1 MPLFAIGPVRDPW
14 YMDKQNV
21 TVVQRFW
28 RAVKEFA
35 AGVDAASALAHNRAP
50 SEESVARIRQR
61 EFWEV
66 EVGDM
71 VACGDISTR

>member
-1 MPLFAIGPVRDPW
+1 MPLFVAVHLRHPW

-21 TVVQRFW
+21 TVMQRFW

-35 AGVDAASALAHNRAP
+35 AGVDAASALAHNKAP

-61 EFWEV
+61 EFWDQVVSES
-66 EVGDM
+66 
-71 VACGDISTR
+71 ACRRD

>member
-1 MPLFAIGPVRDPW
+1 
-14 YMDKQNV
+14 MDRQDV
-21 TVVQRFW
+21 TVMQRFW

-35 AGVDAASALAHNRAP
+35 AGVNAASALAHNKAP

-71 VACGDISTR
+71 FACRDIRTR